1 MLETVLSSTSDAGEL
16 VEHLLSKSIAGNY
29 IISGK
34 VECWKQ
40 LSLTIHFKSIQ
51 ACSSYNVTTCKTSKH
66 SLTFCVHV
74 EHYLF
79 SDNGISQVVQSWLHG
94 FRLLWLITR
103 WLSPRCVL
111 VRCAHCRYRRTASV
125 QTSCQSLKI
134 HPPYDRGRDGGGSI
148 LRCRFSIII
157 IKKTI
162 VRSSCLHIE
171 NPYTW
176 ETAFILKLGPGCY
189 FNRNDSLV
197 PTRLFR

>member
-51 ACSSYNVTTCKTSKH
+51 ACSSNNVITCKTSKH

-103 WLSPRCVL
+103 WLSRCVL
-111 VRCAHCRYRRTASV
+111 VRCAHCRHRRTASV
-125 QTSCQSLKI
+125 QTSSQNTPTLWSGERRRWFNIKMPFFYYNHKEDDSEIVLSSYWKFI
-134 HPPYDRGRDGGGSI
+134 YMGNGLYIEVGS
-148 LRCRFSIII
+148 
-157 IKKTI
+157 
-162 VRSSCLHIE
+162 
-171 NPYTW
+171 
-176 ETAFILKLGPGCY
+176 
-189 FNRNDSLV
+189 
-197 PTRLFR
+197 RLLFQ